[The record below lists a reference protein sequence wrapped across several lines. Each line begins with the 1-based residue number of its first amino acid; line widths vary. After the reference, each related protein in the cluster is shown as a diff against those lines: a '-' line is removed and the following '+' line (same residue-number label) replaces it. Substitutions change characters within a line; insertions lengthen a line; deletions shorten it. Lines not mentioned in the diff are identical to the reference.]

1 MARYVFI
8 ESRDPFESRDTQFV
22 ADTAA
27 ALKQRGHEVTVFL
40 AQNGV
45 LAARRNARSSYLKQL
60 TEAGVSVLAD
70 DFSLR
75 ERGIA
80 GAEAGVRSPR
90 RWMST
95 TKSGIGEQSKIGSF
109 DVEEFSILHYQFSIF
124 CRRRFITSR
133 APCKKLRIENG
144 ELRMLLANHSRPS
157 RA

>member
-1 MARYVFI
+1 MVRYVFI

-22 ADTAA
+22 ADTAT

-70 DFSLR
+70 NFSLR

-80 GAEAGVRSPR
+80 GAELSAGIKESSIDLLVDLLVQEK
-90 RWMST
+90 
-95 TKSGIGEQSKIGSF
+95 TKAIW
-109 DVEEFSILHYQFSIF
+109 H
-124 CRRRFITSR
+124 
-133 APCKKLRIENG
+133 
-144 ELRMLLANHSRPS
+144 
-157 RA
+157 